1 MEHSA
6 IFEHIG
12 YSLDYFIE
20 NKFMGSIKI
29 EEPDREVCGYSGR
42 KIETLSKNITLS
54 NKKVL
59 KKGTEVKTE
68 LVQLYGKRIAT
79 NH

>member
-1 MEHSA
+1 MEKSS

-12 YSLDYFIE
+12 YSLDYFVE
-20 NKFMGSIKI
+20 NRFMGSIKV

-42 KIETLSKNITLS
+42 RIETLTSNITLS

-59 KKGTEVKTE
+59 KKGVEVKTE

-79 NH
+79 N

>member
-1 MEHSA
+1 MEQSS

-12 YSLDYFIE
+12 YSLDYFVE
-20 NKFMGSIKI
+20 NRFMGSIKV

-42 KIETLSKNITLS
+42 RIETLTSNITLS

-59 KKGTEVKTE
+59 KKGVEVKTE
-68 LVQLYGKRIAT
+68 LVQLCGKRIAT
-79 NH
+79 N

>member
-1 MEHSA
+1 MEKSS

-12 YSLDYFIE
+12 YSLDYFVE
-20 NKFMGSIKI
+20 NKFVGSIKV
-29 EEPDREVCGYSGR
+29 EQPDREVSGYSGR
-42 KIETLSKNITLS
+42 KTEILTSNIKLS

-79 NH
+79 N

>member
-1 MEHSA
+1 MKKSS

-12 YSLDYFIE
+12 YSLDYFVE
-20 NKFMGSIKI
+20 NRFMGSIKV

-42 KIETLSKNITLS
+42 RIETLTSNITLS

-59 KKGTEVKTE
+59 KKGVEVKTE

-79 NH
+79 N